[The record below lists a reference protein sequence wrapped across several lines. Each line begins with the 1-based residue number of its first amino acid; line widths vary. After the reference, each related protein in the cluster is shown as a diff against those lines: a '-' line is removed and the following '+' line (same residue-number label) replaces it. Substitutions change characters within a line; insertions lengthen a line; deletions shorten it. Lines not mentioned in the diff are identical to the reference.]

1 MNQVL
6 SQSEV
11 DALLAAVS
19 ETDAP
24 SSAPTQSSASGGGGN
39 SGGQSNNNGKAQSFG
54 SFSSNNGATKEK
66 VIVVYD
72 LTSQDR
78 IIRGRLPQLD
88 VIYEK
93 FMRAFRISLSSA
105 LRKIA
110 TLNLASTDF
119 LKFGEFVNTLPM
131 PTCMS
136 VLRFNALRGSVLF
149 VIESKLAYALVDSF
163 FGGADRP
170 YTKIEGKDFTQI
182 ELAIVR
188 KIVDLAIDDLEVAW
202 APIEKIDCS
211 FQRTEVNPQF
221 VGIVPPTDVVI
232 ATTFDVELENA
243 NGTITLVMPYATI
256 EPIKQKLS
264 SGFQVESDQTDKKLW
279 FETITE
285 QLMNTSVELT
295 VNLGESTINLQDLTE
310 LKVGD
315 VIPLNQDASGEFDVN
330 VENVPKYRGI
340 YGVHHG
346 AVAIQV
352 SRIISDRRGEFING

>member
-19 ETDAP
+19 EGDSSSGSSSG
-24 SSAPTQSSASGGGGN
+24 SSAGGGG
-39 SGGQSNNNGKAQSFG
+39 SASMGAGGADDGR
-54 SFSSNNGATKEK
+54 
-66 VIVVYD
+66 VVVSYD

-78 IIRGRLPQLD
+78 IIRGRLPQLE
-88 VIYEK
+88 VIYER
-93 FMRAFRISLSSA
+93 FMRAFRVSLSSA

-110 TLNLASTDF
+110 SLTLASTDF
-119 LKFGEFVNTLPM
+119 LKFGEFINTLPM

-136 VLRFNALRGSVLF
+136 VLRFSHLRGSALL

-182 ELAIVR
+182 ELSIVR
-188 KIVDLAIDDLEVAW
+188 KVVDLAIDDMEQAW
-202 APIEKIDCS
+202 ASIEKIGAS
-211 FQRTEVNPQF
+211 FVRTEVNPQF

-232 ATTFDVELENA
+232 ASTFNVELENA
-243 NGTITLVMPYATI
+243 NGTITIVIPYATI

-264 SGFQVESDQTDKKLW
+264 SGFQVESDQAEKKIWTSIIRQQLL
-279 FETITE
+279 ETELNMKVDLGQTE
-285 QLMNTSVELT
+285 ISLADLM
-295 VNLGESTINLQDLTE
+295 E

-315 VIPLNQDASGEFDVN
+315 VLPLDQDATGEINVMVEGVN
-330 VENVPKYRGI
+330 RFKGYQGI
-340 YGVHHG
+340 HHG
-346 AVAIQV
+346 TVAIQV
-352 SRIISDRRGEFING
+352 TQKIEDL

>member
-19 ETDAP
+19 EGDVGGADA
-24 SSAPTQSSASGGGGN
+24 GGGGD
-39 SGGQSNNNGKAQSFG
+39 GKAAGGDGGDQ
-54 SFSSNNGATKEK
+54 
-66 VIVVYD
+66 VVVSYD

-93 FMRAFRISLSSA
+93 FMRSFRISLSSA
-105 LRKIA
+105 LRKISS
-110 TLNLASTDF
+110 LNHASTDY
-119 LKFGEFVNTLPM
+119 LKFGEFINTLPM

-136 VLRFNALRGSVLF
+136 VLRFSALRGSALF

-170 YTKIEGKDFTQI
+170 YTKIEGKDFTPI
-182 ELAIVR
+182 ELSIVR
-188 KIVDLAIDDLEVAW
+188 KVVELALTDLENAW
-202 APIEKIDCS
+202 ASVEKIDCS
-211 FQRTEVNPQF
+211 FVRTEVNPQF

-232 ATTFDVELENA
+232 ASTFDVELENA
-243 NGTITLVMPYATI
+243 NGTITLVIPYATI

-264 SGFQVESDQTDKKLW
+264 TGFQVEADQADKYLW
-279 FETITE
+279 RENFVQ
-285 QLMNTSVELT
+285 QLMETDIDVR
-295 VNLGESTINLQDLTE
+295 VQLGETEINLRDLTN

-315 VIPLNQDASGEFDVN
+315 VIPLRQDANSELEIE
-330 VENVPKYRGI
+330 VEGVPKFKGY
-340 YGVHHG
+340 YGVSHG
-346 AVAIQV
+346 TVAMQITGQV
-352 SRIISDRRGEFING
+352 KK

>member
-19 ETDAP
+19 DGDVATSETPKAEAP
-24 SSAPTQSSASGGGGN
+24 AA
-39 SGGQSNNNGKAQSFG
+39 GKA
-54 SFSSNNGATKEK
+54 K
-66 VIVVYD
+66 VDDRKIVSYD

-78 IIRGRLPQLD
+78 IIRGRLPQLE

-93 FMRAFRISLSSA
+93 FMRAFRVSLSSA

-110 TLNLASTDF
+110 SITLTGTEF
-119 LKFGEFVNTLPM
+119 LKFGEFINTLPM

-136 VLRFNALRGSVLF
+136 VLRFGNLRGSALF

-170 YTKIEGKDFTQI
+170 YTKIDGKDFTPI
-182 ELAIVR
+182 ELQIVQ
-188 KIVDLAIDDLEVAW
+188 KVVGLAINDMEAAW
-202 APIEKIDCS
+202 ASIEKIGCS
-211 FQRTEVNPQF
+211 FVRTEVNPQF

-232 ATTFDVELENA
+232 ASTFDVELENA
-243 NGTITLVMPYATI
+243 SGTISIVIPYATI

-264 SGFQVESDQTDKKLW
+264 TGFQVESDQTDKRLW
-279 FETITE
+279 TSIIQE
-285 QLMNTSVELT
+285 QLLETDMEIK
-295 VNLGESTINLQDLTE
+295 VNLGETEIKLRDLMT

-315 VIPLNQDASGEFDVN
+315 VIPLDQDASGEFDIEI
-330 VENVPKYRGI
+330 ENVKKFKGYYGI
-340 YGVHHG
+340 HHG
-346 AVAIQV
+346 TVAVQV
-352 SRIISDRRGEFING
+352 TRPVTK

>member
-19 ETDAP
+19 DGEVQTADN
-24 SSAPTQSSASGGGGN
+24 GGGN
-39 SGGQSNNNGKAQSFG
+39 GNNG
-54 SFSSNNGATKEK
+54 NVK
-66 VIVVYD
+66 VDDKKVVAYD

-78 IIRGRLPQLD
+78 IIRGRLPQLE

-93 FMRAFRISLSSA
+93 FMRAFRVSLSSS

-110 TLNLASTDF
+110 SISLTSTEF
-119 LKFGEFVNTLPM
+119 LKFGEFINTLPM

-136 VLRFNALRGSVLF
+136 VLRFVNLRGSALM

-163 FGGADRP
+163 FGGAERP
-170 YTKIEGKDFTQI
+170 FTKIDGKEQ
-182 ELAIVR
+182 
-188 KIVDLAIDDLEVAW
+188 
-202 APIEKIDCS
+202 
-211 FQRTEVNPQF
+211 NPQF

-232 ATTFDVELENA
+232 ASTFDVELENA
-243 NGTITLVMPYATI
+243 AGTISMVVPYATI

-279 FETITE
+279 TAIIKE
-285 QLMNTSVELT
+285 QLMETSLDIKVH
-295 VNLGESTINLQDLTE
+295 LGETEIRLSDLME

-315 VIPLNQDASGEFDVN
+315 VIPLTQDATGELDIQ
-330 VENVPKYRGI
+330 VESVKKFKGY
-340 YGVHHG
+340 YGNHHG
-346 AVAIQV
+346 TVAVQIT
-352 SRIISDRRGEFING
+352 RPIEK

>member
-19 ETDAP
+19 DGEVTTAD
-24 SSAPTQSSASGGGGN
+24 SSKSEGGG
-39 SGGQSNNNGKAQSFG
+39 SIKSTEGK
-54 SFSSNNGATKEK
+54 N
-66 VIVVYD
+66 VVNYD

-78 IIRGRLPQLD
+78 IIRGRLPQLE

-93 FMRAFRISLSSA
+93 FMRAFRVSLSST

-110 TLNLASTDF
+110 SITLTSTEF
-119 LKFGEFVNTLPM
+119 LKFGEFINTLPM

-136 VLRFNALRGSVLF
+136 VLRFGNLRGSALM

-170 YTKIEGKDFTQI
+170 YTKIDGKEFTQI
-182 ELAIVR
+182 ELSIV
-188 KIVDLAIDDLEVAW
+188 KKVVELAIDDLENAW
-202 APIEKIDCS
+202 ASVEKIDCS
-211 FQRTEVNPQF
+211 FVRTEVNPQF

-232 ATTFDVELENA
+232 ASTFDVELENA
-243 NGTITLVMPYATI
+243 TGTISIVVPYATI

-279 FETITE
+279 TSIIKE
-285 QLMNTSVELT
+285 QLLETHVEVK
-295 VNLGESTINLQDLTE
+295 VNLGQTEILLQDLMGM
-310 LKVGD
+310 KIGD
-315 VIPLNQDASGEFDVN
+315 VIPLDQDASGEIDVQI
-330 VENVPKYRGI
+330 ENVKKFKGYYGI
-340 YGVHHG
+340 HHG
-346 AVAIQV
+346 TVAVQV
-352 SRIISDRRGEFING
+352 TRQIEK